1 MLNSHSAVNILSSS
15 PTSSV
20 TSLPTRRMPDWLQA
34 SLFLGSLLLCRQAA
48 VSSIMP
54 ASSKTAVTQTSPA
67 LFAQPLRQLTPHIPV
82 ARPDARE
89 SERSIV
95 AQSAA
100 DMRLNRCTR
109 LPLATLGAGGADFA
123 FTFVYNSR
131 SRHLSELG
139 SGWTH
144 SLDITGVLDPQA
156 NAIRVH
162 WGDDSNSTFQPVKT
176 AQGFIGKAA
185 GTSDTLKTET
195 DGTYT
200 ITRQSGV
207 RYHLDH
213 RLCCDRIHD
222 ANGHTLTLERNLFGC
237 VTRTQDGEGRE
248 LRFSYVCGN
257 HLMAIQDNGG
267 RRWLFHF
274 APRCQTLDLT
284 DIVAAPIKGAATC
297 THIDYDADD
306 SITVVHN

>member
-15 PTSSV
+15 PASPV

-34 SLFLGSLLLCRQAA
+34 SLFLGGLLLCRQAV

-54 ASSKTAVTQTSPA
+54 ASSKPTVTQASPA

-82 ARPDARE
+82 GRSDVRG
-89 SERSIV
+89 SERSTA
-95 AQSAA
+95 AQAAA
-100 DMRLNRCTR
+100 DTHLNRCTR
-109 LPLATLGAGGADFA
+109 LPLATLGAGGSDFA

-139 SGWTH
+139 SSWTH

-156 NAIRVH
+156 NVIRVH
-162 WGDDSNSTFQPVKT
+162 WGDDSGSTFRPVKT
-176 AQGFIGKAA
+176 AQGFIGKAT
-185 GTSDTLKTET
+185 GTSDTLKTEA

-200 ITRQSGV
+200 VTRQSGV

-222 ANGHTLTLERNLFGC
+222 ASGHTLTLERNLFGC

-248 LRFSYVCGN
+248 LRFNYVGGN
-257 HLMAIQDNGG
+257 HLMSIQDNSG
-267 RRWLFHF
+267 RRWLLHL
-274 APRCQTLDLT
+274 APHRQTLDLT
-284 DIVAAPIKGAATC
+284 DIVAAPIKGAVTC
-297 THIDYDADD
+297 THIDYDADG